1 MFWITTKATP
11 EPFLWEL
18 ATVGTMIPTLI
29 GWSATGKVNKMNFF
43 LVSDLYPDLALR
55 RQRPQE
61 GSNYSFFTKEK

>member
-29 GWSATGKVNKMNFF
+29 GWSATGKVNDMIFF
-43 LVSDLYPDLALR
+43 LISDLYPGLALR
-55 RQRPQE
+55 RQRPQV
-61 GSNYSFFTKEK
+61 GSNDNFL

>member
-43 LVSDLYPDLALR
+43 LDLIGNKNG
-55 RQRPQE
+55 QI
-61 GSNYSFFTKEK
+61 TKL